1 MAALQNSGLS
11 KFLENL
17 LEKSFNKA
25 LFCNF
30 TNARYSFLAFCVIC
44 AKPNNL
50 QVTSGYPKIFFS
62 FLQYKACWKCRVL
75 YFFKFK
81 LTFEES
87 FIKNHP
93 FSGIFLKLLWRFT
106 NWLNFTIWSFL
117 RVSWTPVEYHYT
129 KNEAFH

>member
-1 MAALQNSGLS
+1 MADSLSGGPS
-11 KFLENL
+11 KFLQKL

-30 TNARYSFLAFCVIC
+30 TNVRYSFLAFCVIS
-44 AKPNNL
+44 ATDNNP
-50 QVTSGYPKIFFS
+50 QVTSGYAKIFF
-62 FLQYKACWKCRVL
+62 FLQYKGCWKCRVL

-81 LTFEES
+81 LTFGER

-106 NWLNFTIWSFL
+106 NWQNFTIWSFL
-117 RVSWTPVEYHYT
+117 RVSWIPFEYHYT